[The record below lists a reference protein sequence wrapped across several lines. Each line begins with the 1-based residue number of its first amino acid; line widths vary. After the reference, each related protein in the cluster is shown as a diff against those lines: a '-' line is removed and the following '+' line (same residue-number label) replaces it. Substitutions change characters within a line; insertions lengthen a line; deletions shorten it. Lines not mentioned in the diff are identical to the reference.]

1 MQTKNFE
8 VTLTEQNFY
17 GIYGTG
23 GCARSIMPIARM
35 IINNEEIKHNQ
46 LVFIDDFSEKK
57 NINGHNVLKL
67 EEFISLKAKSFC
79 FNCNI

>member
-1 MQTKNFE
+1 MSISPNKKFRGNT
-8 VTLTEQNFY
+8 TEQNFY

-46 LVFIDDFSEKK
+46 LVFIDD
-57 NINGHNVLKL
+57 
-67 EEFISLKAKSFC
+67 
-79 FNCNI
+79 